1 MGFDYEKL
9 LEKARENLPK
19 SRLEAERFEIPKVI
33 GHIQGNKTIISNFLQ
48 IASAF
53 GRDPDHLLKFVLKEL
68 AAPGELK
75 KSGSLIIGTK
85 IAASRINEKI
95 KKYAEEYVICKECGK
110 PDTKIEEEGGYYFLR
125 CTACGAKKQI
135 KYKI

>member
-1 MGFDYEKL
+1 MELEYEKL
-9 LEKARENLPK
+9 LEKARKNLPK

-33 GHIQGNKTIISNFLQ
+33 GHLQGNRTVISNFLE
-48 IASAF
+48 IAGSF
-53 GRDPDHLLKFVLKEL
+53 GREPGHLLKFVLKEL

-110 PDTKIEEEGGYYFLR
+110 SDTKIEEENGIHYVM
-125 CTACGAKKQI
+125 CTACGSRRPI